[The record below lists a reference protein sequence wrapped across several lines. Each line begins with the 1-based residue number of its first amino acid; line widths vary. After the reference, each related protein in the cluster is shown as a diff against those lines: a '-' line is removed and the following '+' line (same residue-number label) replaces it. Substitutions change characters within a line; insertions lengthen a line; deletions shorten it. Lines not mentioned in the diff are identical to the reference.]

1 MTHKQKILKYLKFK
15 NIKTS
20 IFYKTCGFSNGF
32 LDSGKSFGADKLVT
46 ILDNYRDLNIK
57 WLLHDEGDMLLSDT
71 NTINEP
77 HQTYGKSVKDLLYE
91 QIEENIKLKL
101 ENKALKETV
110 KNLRANTTP

>member
-1 MTHKQKILKYLKFK
+1 MTHKEKILKYLKFK
-15 NIKTS
+15 NVKPS
-20 IFYKTCGFSNGF
+20 VFYKTCGFSNGF
-32 LDSGKSFGADKLVT
+32 LDSGKSFGADKLVI
-46 ILDNYRDLNIK
+46 ILDNYSDLNIK
-57 WLLHDEGDMLLSDT
+57 WLLYDEGDMLLSDT

-91 QIEENIKLKL
+91 QIEQNIKLKL